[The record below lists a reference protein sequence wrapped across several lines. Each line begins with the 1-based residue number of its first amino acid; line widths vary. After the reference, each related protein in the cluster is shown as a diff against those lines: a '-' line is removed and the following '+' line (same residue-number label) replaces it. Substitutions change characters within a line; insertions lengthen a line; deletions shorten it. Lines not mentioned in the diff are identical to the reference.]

1 MPREFIIGN
10 STFKAS
16 PNMIP
21 CFKKPAHGEM
31 PADKKFCNNKIAKP
45 RVKSEHCIGILK
57 GRFQFLKQIRIR
69 IGGKGD
75 TKITTRL
82 VMICCILQNLLID
95 EKMPDE
101 WYSPDGYD
109 SEEDT
114 NRLDKNDEVNLPVNP
129 NSGDLHRTQ
138 LSNYLVEACR

>member
-1 MPREFIIGN
+1 MPREFLIGD
-10 STFKAS
+10 SAFKAS

-21 CFKKPAHGEM
+21 CFKKHGEM
-31 PADKKFCNNKIAKP
+31 PANKKFCNNKITKP

-69 IGGKGD
+69 IGGKDD
-75 TKITTRL
+75 TKRTIHR
-82 VMICCILQNLLID
+82 VMICCILHNLLID
-95 EKMPDE
+95 EKIPDE

-114 NRLDKNDEVNLPVNP
+114 NGLDENDELNLPVDP
-129 NSGDLHRTQ
+129 NSGDLRRAQ
-138 LSNYLVEACR
+138 LYNYLVEAFR